1 MSDGCALSGAPVP
14 STSLVTPWTPPEDL
28 ESLLAEIAAE
38 AGGTVYR
45 DYSGRGMFGATCVG
59 IEGDHLAAVL
69 EAAGARGLRG
79 ACHDQLGKGWI
90 VYWPHLQLPAE

>member
-1 MSDGCALSGAPVP
+1 MRPFRSVRSFHLTRHPMD
-14 STSLVTPWTPPEDL
+14 TPEDL

-38 AGGTVYR
+38 AGGTVVR

-59 IEGDHLAAVL
+59 IDGDNLAAIL

-79 ACHDQLGKGWI
+79 AGHDQLGKGWI
-90 VYWPHLQLPAE
+90 VYWPHLQLPD